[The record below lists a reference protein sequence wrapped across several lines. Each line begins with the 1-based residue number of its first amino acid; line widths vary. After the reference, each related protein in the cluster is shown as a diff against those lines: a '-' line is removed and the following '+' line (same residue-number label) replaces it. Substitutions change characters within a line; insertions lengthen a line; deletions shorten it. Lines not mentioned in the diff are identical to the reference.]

1 MTEARTP
8 GAALTDYVTGRTVP
22 NVGPEENRQAV
33 ERFLVEVK
41 GYAREDIEVGPE
53 IVLSLPRGVYRSRLD
68 LVVRV
73 DGAAVMV
80 VTCAAGALGSWERQ
94 TLAGA
99 RLFEPLQVPYAVVSD
114 GRGAAVL
121 ETAAGRRVGDS
132 LADVPSKHDARRMLQ
147 SAGRIPFPDERRE
160 RESLIF
166 RTYDVERV
174 NRVG

>member
-1 MTEARTP
+1 MSDAEKP
-8 GAALTDYVTGRTVP
+8 VAALIDYVTGRTVP

-53 IVLSLPRGVYRSRLD
+53 IVLRLPDGVYRSRLD

-73 DGAAVMV
+73 DGEAALAI
-80 VTCAAGALGSWERQ
+80 TCAAGALGSWERQ
-94 TLAGA
+94 TLAAA
-99 RLFEPLQVPYAVVSD
+99 RLFEPLQIPYAVVSD

-121 ETAAGRRVGDS
+121 DTAAGRRVGDS
-132 LADVPSKHDARRMLQ
+132 LAAVPSKHDARRMLQ
-147 SAGRIPFPDERRE
+147 SAGRKPFPDERRE

-166 RTYDVERV
+166 RTYDMARV
-174 NRVG
+174 NRV